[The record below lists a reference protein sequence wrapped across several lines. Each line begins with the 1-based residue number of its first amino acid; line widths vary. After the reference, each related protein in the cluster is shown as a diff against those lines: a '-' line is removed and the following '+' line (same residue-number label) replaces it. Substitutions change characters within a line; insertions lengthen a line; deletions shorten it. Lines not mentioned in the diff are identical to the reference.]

1 MSSSITRL
9 LQRLLGRLPIGWLQL
24 SHSKTRLLTAVA
36 GVTFANILVFVQLGI
51 LGALNGSSVAPYSLF
66 KADILISSS
75 DANTL
80 SDGSNVARQ
89 RMFQSLGVSG
99 VNDAS
104 GIYIAM
110 VEWQMEDGT
119 SSTLQVFGINPD
131 ADGFINSGI
140 SKDIVQ
146 SLRIADTALIDAR
159 TRGASPALFKD
170 MSIDEPLMIE
180 LNGIT
185 ISATG
190 ELNVGSGFTS
200 DGSLMVSDQTFLR
213 LFAKRHASAPSHV
226 LIKVNDGL
234 SQNVIVSRLRKQLDT
249 ESVKVNTFDD
259 AIAADLA
266 YQTTE
271 RPTGVIFGFGVLIGV
286 LVGIVIVYQV
296 LATDVANHLREYATF
311 KAMGYR
317 QSFFRS
323 IVFEE
328 AIILAVIGFL
338 PGLAITSLLYAGLA
352 SATGLPISMDAGRA
366 VGVLLGT
373 IAACG
378 ISGAIATRRLAGAD
392 PADLF

>member
-1 MSSSITRL
+1 M
-9 LQRLLGRLPIGWLQL
+9 
-24 SHSKTRLLTAVA
+24 TAVA

-66 KADILISSS
+66 NADILISSS

-80 SDGSNVARQ
+80 SDGGNIARQ
-89 RMFQSLGVSG
+89 RMFQALGVSG

-110 VEWQMEDGT
+110 IEWQMEDGA

-131 ADGFINSGI
+131 ADEFINSGI
-140 SKDIVQ
+140 SKELIQ
-146 SLRIADTALIDAR
+146 SLRIADTALIDAS
-159 TRGASPALFKD
+159 TRGASPSLFKD
-170 MSIDEPLMIE
+170 MSIDNPLLIE
-180 LNGIT
+180 LNGTTIT
-185 ISATG
+185 ATG

-213 LFAKRHASAPSHV
+213 LFANRRASAPSHV
-226 LIKVNDGL
+226 LIKVDDGL
-234 SQNVIVSRLRKQLDT
+234 SKKVIVSRLRKQLDT
-249 ESVKVNTFDD
+249 DSVKVNTIDD

-311 KAMGYR
+311 KAMGYK
-317 QSFFRS
+317 QSFFSS

-338 PGLAITSLLYAGLA
+338 PGLVIASLLYAGLA
-352 SATGLPISMDAGRA
+352 SATGLPISMDVGRA